1 MKKWM
6 TGIVLSIGIL
16 GFSTNAFATA
26 ASDSTQTISGTGENG
41 TSTTG
46 DIIVN
51 GNFNVDNTD
60 PEAEIPEGD
69 QNWVNVTVPSVTNF
83 WNQAGTLDIT
93 SNDYT
98 ITNNSGRSV
107 KVEAVGFNQTGGDA
121 MPGNSTLQ
129 LDSKRNDGASTS
141 TTDLIG
147 TNGSALG
154 TLNNSL
160 GWLANSEGKLSAG
173 DAAPNA
179 NKQTFTYQYTGT
191 LSEAFKGI
199 DPVYN
204 LTLRFTV
211 PTGDEWN
218 QGTGIN

>member
-6 TGIVLSIGIL
+6 TGIVLSVGIL
-16 GFSTNAFATA
+16 GFSTNVFAAEETPA
-26 ASDSTQTISGTGENG
+26 QTITGMDESG

-46 DIIVN
+46 DITVN

-83 WNQAGTLDIT
+83 WNQAGTLGIT

-98 ITNNSGRSV
+98 ITNNSGRSI
-107 KVEAVGFNQTGGDA
+107 KVEAVGFKQTAGA
-121 MPGNSTLQ
+121 SMPGNSNLKLASQ
-129 LDSKRNDGASTS
+129 RNDGSASS

-147 TNGSALG
+147 EDGSALG
-154 TLNNSL
+154 TLSSSL
-160 GWLANSEGKLSAG
+160 GWLANSEGKLSAV

-179 NKQTFTYQYTGT
+179 QKQAFTYQYTGA
-191 LSEAFKGI
+191 LSSAFEGEN
-199 DPVYN
+199 PVYN
-204 LTLRFTV
+204 LTLKFTV
-211 PTGDEWN
+211 PTSDEWEK
-218 QGTGIN
+218 GTGIS